1 MIIASRVLSIVV
13 VALLAATIP
22 VPVLRVED
30 AHIDDLAV
38 NVVTAIGLSPLA
50 ALLAPGILI
59 AVLMVI
65 QTCAGWRPGAWAW
78 IGYTGAL
85 FLTLGAFGAFTGDNR
100 PSLLWDGVDEQGRP
114 TGGMEVPEPWLGLL
128 LIVCAAGVLAHAA
141 TLQLL
146 SSHRAQQAAS
156 HTDAGPV

>member
-1 MIIASRVLSIVV
+1 MIIASRVLSITALV
-13 VALLAATIP
+13 LLAATIP

-30 AHIDDLAV
+30 AHCDDLAV
-38 NVVTAIGLSPLA
+38 NVLTAVGLSPVA
-50 ALLAPGILI
+50 VLLAPGILI
-59 AVLMVI
+59 AALMVI
-65 QTCAGWRPGAWAW
+65 QSFPGWRPGIWAW
-78 IGYTGAL
+78 IGYIGAL

-100 PSLLWDGVDEQGRP
+100 PSLMWDGVDDQGRP

-146 SSHRAQQAAS
+146 AARQAPPAAA
-156 HTDAGPV
+156 HPDPA

>member
-1 MIIASRVLSIVV
+1 MIIASRVLSIAAVV
-13 VALLAATIP
+13 LLAVTIP

-30 AHIDDLAV
+30 AHYDDLAV
-38 NVVTAIGLSPLA
+38 NVLTAVGLSPVA

-65 QTCAGWRPGAWAW
+65 QSFAGWRPGIWAW
-78 IGYTGAL
+78 IGYIGAL
-85 FLTLGAFGAFTGDNR
+85 FLTVGAFGAFTGENR
-100 PSLLWDGVDEQGRP
+100 PSLMWDGVDDQGRP

-141 TLQLL
+141 TLRLL
-146 SSHRAQQAAS
+146 AARQAPPAAA
-156 HTDAGPV
+156 DPGPA

>member
-1 MIIASRVLSIVV
+1 MRTTTRVLAALTVV
-13 VALLAATIP
+13 LLAATIP

-30 AHIDDLAV
+30 AHVDDLAV
-38 NVVTAIGLSPLA
+38 NAVTAALSPLA

-65 QTCAGWRPGAWAW
+65 QTFVGWRPRIWAW

-85 FLTLGAFGAFTGDNR
+85 FLTLGAFGAFTGENR

-128 LIVCAAGVLAHAA
+128 LIVCAAGVLAHVA

-146 SSHRAQQAAS
+146 SARQAQPAVTR
-156 HTDAGPV
+156 TDSEPA